1 VSAPSSLARA
11 VGALVTTVLAA
22 AGAEAGTKVRH
33 KLVVPPTWSVPT
45 VAVDIGTVT
54 HMKATPG
61 GLVLAGQSGVASVD
75 AAGVV
80 RWSTPLP
87 WAMVR
92 MVDAD
97 ADGVSFTAWTLAG
110 LEDKGKALNAWASG
124 QLLDRFQVEGAVV
137 GHLSADGTPTWQV
150 DALDALPL
158 APPGAT
164 GGVVGVNTGKHVVVY
179 SRADGSVVGS
189 SELVGANLQGGM
201 FKGVYDHATR
211 GEVVPL
217 GGSLYTSFFSHFYKV
232 GLDGAIVEKEA
243 AAGLTPYVD
252 ITCGPVE
259 LGELVVFGTTGDANI
274 RSNLFAMRDDMK
286 NKWKTASPDEQSG
299 CGDMVRDGDLVY
311 ASSNFTVF
319 ALNEKGK
326 LEWESVNKKG
336 GLYPSA
342 NRGIRYIGNIG
353 ARKTYGDL
361 LAVGG
366 GKVFVATDNGHDTI
380 TVLDAADGSY
390 VHTLDVAETL
400 VSLATLDGKL
410 AVATTS
416 GLHLMDL

>member
-1 VSAPSSLARA
+1 MSAPSSLARA

-179 SRADGSVVGS
+179 SRADGS
-189 SELVGANLQGGM
+189 
-201 FKGVYDHATR
+201 
-211 GEVVPL
+211 
-217 GGSLYTSFFSHFYKV
+217 
-232 GLDGAIVEKEA
+232 
-243 AAGLTPYVD
+243 
-252 ITCGPVE
+252 
-259 LGELVVFGTTGDANI
+259 ANI